1 MSLNYMTTKEFL
13 KIVEGIGLKTAVR
26 AATIDIYL
34 DGRQCATI
42 NKHKLLSFEVNTD
55 VLGTWASTRLINAI
69 LCYVNT
75 PVSKRT
81 PKACKLKVY
90 NTGLYL
96 NSISEH
102 EMTVTTNKK
111 AAKDYNDTEVYDAK
125 VLADKQGVALVV
137 EMVDVDD

>member
-13 KIVEGIGLKTAVR
+13 KVIEGIGLKTAVR
-26 AATIDIYL
+26 AVTIDIYL

-42 NKHKLLSFEVNTD
+42 NKHKLLSFEVNTEE
-55 VLGTWASTRLINAI
+55 LGNGQTTLLVNAI

-81 PKACKLKVY
+81 AKECKLKVY
-90 NTGLYL
+90 DTGLYL
-96 NSISEH
+96 NYISEH

-111 AAKDYNDTEVYDAK
+111 AAKAYNEADAYSAK
-125 VLADKQGVALVV
+125 VAADKQGIALAAEV
-137 EMVDVDD
+137 VDVDD